1 VRAFADGFVA
11 LLLPVYLTGLGYG
24 PVQVGLLA
32 SLTLAGSAVMTLG
45 VGFTAHR
52 IAPRALLLVAALVMI
67 LTGLG
72 FAGLT
77 DFWPLAVVGFIGTL
91 NPTAGDVSLFL
102 PLEHSLLAHAVAD
115 RDRTT
120 LFARYSL
127 VASLVGALGA
137 LAAGLPDLLRHVLP
151 MMDAIRWMFG
161 LYALAGVVVFFLYRR
176 LPAAPAEDAA
186 PRTPLGP
193 SRNRVML
200 LAGLF
205 SIDSFGGGFL
215 VQSLLAL
222 WLFDRFGLTLAQG
235 GLFFFWT
242 GLLTTASFLVAPWL
256 GRRFG
261 LIRTMVYTHIPASLC
276 LIIAAF
282 TPNLWVVLALL
293 LIRASLSSMDVPART
308 SYVMAVVTPP
318 ERAAAASFTAVPRSL
333 TSAAGPLIAG
343 WMLSLGGFAWPLLA
357 GGGLKIAY
365 DLLLLLMFR
374 NVRPPEETHAP
385 KNRS

>member
-1 VRAFADGFVA
+1 MRAFADGFVA

-24 PVQVGLLA
+24 PAKVGLLA

-52 IAPRALLLVAALVMI
+52 IAPRALLLVAALVMTV
-67 LTGLG
+67 TGLC

-102 PLEHSLLAHAVAD
+102 PLEHSLLAHAVSD
-115 RDRTT
+115 RDRTS

-127 VASLVGALGA
+127 VASLVGAVGA
-137 LAAGLPDLLRHVLP
+137 LAAGLPDVLRHVVP

-161 LYALAGVVVFFLYRR
+161 LYALAGLTVFFLYRR
-176 LPAAPAEDAA
+176 LPAAPSEDAA

-193 SRNRVML
+193 SRKRVLL
-200 LAGLF
+200 LAAVF
-205 SIDSFGGGFL
+205 SLDSFGGGFL

-222 WLFDRFGLTLAQG
+222 WLFNRFGLSLAQG

-242 GLLTTASFLVAPWL
+242 GLFTTASFLVAPWL

-261 LIRTMVYTHIPASLC
+261 LINTMVFTHIPASLC
-276 LIIAAF
+276 LIVAAF

-293 LIRASLSSMDVPART
+293 LVRASLSSMDVPART
-308 SYVMAVVTPP
+308 SYVMAIVTPP

-333 TSAAGPLIAG
+333 TSAAGPMLAG
-343 WMLSLGGFAWPLLA
+343 WMLGLGGFAWPLLA

-365 DLLLLLMFR
+365 DLLLLFMFR
-374 NVRPPEETHAP
+374 NVRPPEEAHDP
-385 KNRS
+385 KS